1 MNNNYFQKIKKTLI
15 GNNSIN
21 ANRKSYDEKIK
32 RKVNISSLNLNM
44 NANIKNKNRK
54 NNSLNNYVNK
64 HQVTNSSSIYL
75 NSGNTL
81 NLNNKYYKIPIS
93 KKIENNKKNNINEYL

>member
-32 RKVNISSLNLNM
+32 RKENISSLNLNM

-75 NSGNTL
+75 NPGNTL
-81 NLNNKYYKIPIS
+81 NIYNKYYKIPIS
-93 KKIENNKKNNINEYL
+93 KKIESNKKNNINECM